1 MKAFEPQTDPNCPW
15 LISECLLVL
24 ATGLVLPSFL
34 SLWGT
39 NGAGGVWP
47 ELLAYCLQIL
57 CFLLLPF
64 LLVVKRYRLPAAALG
79 WRRISGKEASFA
91 IAWGLAL
98 YLLNLLL
105 TAVVLELVPE
115 AWVRPQSVTTLL
127 DQATGG
133 QWILLAVVIAV
144 LAPLS
149 EECLFRSFLQP
160 ALCNRL
166 GRWPGLLIGAG
177 LFAGLHL
184 NLVAFLPLFVGG
196 LGFGLLYERERSL
209 LCNAVAHIVWN
220 GASLALYILQMNQ

>member
-1 MKAFEPQTDPNCPW
+1 MKAWEPQTEPNCPW
-15 LISECLLVL
+15 LVSECLLVL

-34 SLWGT
+34 SLLGT
-39 NGAGGVWP
+39 SEAGSLWP
-47 ELLAYCLQIL
+47 ELLAYVLQIL
-57 CFLLLPF
+57 CFLLLP
-64 LLVVKRYRLPAAALG
+64 LLVVMGKYRLPGAALG
-79 WRRISGKEASFA
+79 WGWPARRQVLTALL
-91 IAWGLAL
+91 WGLGL

-105 TAVVLELVPE
+105 TTVVMELLPE

-127 DQATGG
+127 DRATGG